1 MSVRTPPHG
10 SLPCPCTS
18 SHRCGEQL
26 FDAESVDGHQVHM
39 SNAQVRACTYT
50 YVRPGSYGHQ
60 VLRQE
65 EKDAKS
71 AAQLHLLHSCLGT
84 PTEQV
89 SVLYSLP
96 CMCTQCMPTVHVT
109 CIIYTYFIAYYL
121 QPAGRTSST

>member
-1 MSVRTPPHG
+1 MWGAQALHTPTVRWSVRTPPHG
-10 SLPCPCTS
+10 SLPCTS

-39 SNAQVRACTYT
+39 SNAQARACTYT
-50 YVRPGSYGHQ
+50 WTTRLIRPPQ

-89 SVLYSLP
+89 GVLYSFA
-96 CMCTQCMPTVHVT
+96 VT
-109 CIIYTYFIAYYL
+109 PILTDFIPYHSL
-121 QPAGRTSST
+121 